1 MVDRFYFFFAAFFA
15 GAFLA
20 AAFFAGAFF
29 AAFLVAILPILP
41 FRWFASMSAI
51 VKLQL
56 NECIDSCY
64 ASVKKKTYEEWK
76 NGQQFFSQSIAHRF
90 VNRKFSFIGRGNE
103 SQLPHPEA
111 INDFKNFFSMPSSRF
126 LISLSGYGWRSFASA
141 FNSTAYAR
149 NRPSTPASTC
159 VGPSSRRSDSPAQ
172 TRSRH
177 IITSKRISPPFAGAL
192 GFYKGWSKYRAE
204 CPSLRSSTSPAIES
218 HPSNSVSTDR
228 PRGGECA

>member
-15 GAFLA
+15 GAFLV

-76 NGQQFFSQSIAHRF
+76 NGQQFFPQSIAHRF
-90 VNRKFSFIGRGNE
+90 VNRKFSFIGRRNE

-126 LISLSGYGWRSFASA
+126 LISLSGYAVGDHSRWPSA
-141 FNSTAYAR
+141 APRMRAIGLQHQLSHGSAYRRADPIR
-149 NRPSTPASTC
+149 EHKRGLGT
-159 VGPSSRRSDSPAQ
+159 SSRREESLHRSPA
-172 TRSRH
+172 
-177 IITSKRISPPFAGAL
+177 P
-192 GFYKGWSKYRAE
+192 
-204 CPSLRSSTSPAIES
+204 
-218 HPSNSVSTDR
+218 
-228 PRGGECA
+228 